1 MCVCVCVCG
10 SGSGRGKERNKEAR
24 EQLGCVPVLV
34 VISQQL
40 LGG

>member
-1 MCVCVCVCG
+1 MCVC
-10 SGSGRGKERNKEAR
+10 GSGRGKERDKEAR
-24 EQLGCVPVLV
+24 EQLGCVLVLV